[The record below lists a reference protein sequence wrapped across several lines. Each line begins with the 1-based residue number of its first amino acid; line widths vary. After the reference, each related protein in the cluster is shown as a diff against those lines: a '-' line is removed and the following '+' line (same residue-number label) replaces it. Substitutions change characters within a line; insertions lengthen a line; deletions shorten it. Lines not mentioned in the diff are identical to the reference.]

1 MHNLSKVLFPNLKVP
16 VKMSDVFSIDLP
28 HRTIMIKPIKF
39 VIDSVKRGKTS
50 TYEVW
55 LRNTLKNRV
64 GNLKIEYFIENLYL
78 ENERQIFIRKGI
90 VAQNII
96 NPITA
101 MT

>member
-1 MHNLSKVLFPNLKVP
+1 
-16 VKMSDVFSIDLP
+16 MSDVFSIDLP